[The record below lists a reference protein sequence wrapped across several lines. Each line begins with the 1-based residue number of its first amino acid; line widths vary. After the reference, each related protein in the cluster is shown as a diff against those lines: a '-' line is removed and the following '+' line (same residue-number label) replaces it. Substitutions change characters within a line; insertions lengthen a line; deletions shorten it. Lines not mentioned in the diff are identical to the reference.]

1 MLSLDRFATAK
12 LDDAAA
18 MNRRRR
24 LVATSREDGLYVE
37 RGGRRLLSFSCN
49 DYLNLTQHPE
59 VKAAAIAAVERW
71 GTGAGASRLVT
82 GNHPLYAA
90 LEERLARFKGSDAA
104 CVFGSGYLA
113 NAAIVPALA
122 GEDDIVLLDALS
134 HACLWAGA
142 QLSRG
147 AVSAFR
153 HNDAGHL
160 ADLLAERRGK
170 YRHALVATE
179 GVFSMDGDRA
189 PLAELAE
196 VAERYDAWLLVDDAH
211 GFGTLGDGRGSVAEA
226 RARVPLQMGTLS
238 KAAASYGGYL
248 CASRA
253 VVDLMASRARP
264 LIYSTGLP
272 PAAVAAAIC
281 RARHHRARARPCGKT
296 LGEGARLHARRGP
309 ARSAKRDRAGAAR
322 RRSGRGCGAGDAR
335 GRRLPGRG
343 DPAAH
348 RSARHGA
355 AADRVHRLASRR
367 RGGAPCRPGA
377 RACDEDGGM
386 SGLFLTGTGTDI
398 GKTFVAV
405 GLIRELRRRGRAV
418 AALKPVASGFEEW
431 SAPASDPAR
440 LLAALDLPGTPDEIA
455 RIAPFRYR
463 APVAPELA
471 ARREGRALDYDALV
485 AFCRAELAAAELLLV
500 EGIGGVMVP
509 LDGERTVLDWIADLR
524 LPALVVAGN
533 YLGTISHTLTALAA
547 LRQRHVPV
555 AAVVVSANGES
566 PVPLAE
572 NAASIA
578 RFAHGTKVLALPL
591 LEAGAGHP
599 VFGMLAD
606 LV

>member
-1 MLSLDRFATAK
+1 
-12 LDDAAA
+12 
-18 MNRRRR
+18 
-24 LVATSREDGLYVE
+24 
-37 RGGRRLLSFSCN
+37 
-49 DYLNLTQHPE
+49 
-59 VKAAAIAAVERW
+59 
-71 GTGAGASRLVT
+71 
-82 GNHPLYAA
+82 
-90 LEERLARFKGSDAA
+90 
-104 CVFGSGYLA
+104 
-113 NAAIVPALA
+113 
-122 GEDDIVLLDALS
+122 
-134 HACLWAGA
+134 
-142 QLSRG
+142 
-147 AVSAFR
+147 
-153 HNDAGHL
+153 
-160 ADLLAERRGK
+160 
-170 YRHALVATE
+170 
-179 GVFSMDGDRA
+179 
-189 PLAELAE
+189 
-196 VAERYDAWLLVDDAH
+196 
-211 GFGTLGDGRGSVAEA
+211 
-226 RARVPLQMGTLS
+226 
-238 KAAASYGGYL
+238 
-248 CASRA
+248 
-253 VVDLMASRARP
+253 
-264 LIYSTGLP
+264 
-272 PAAVAAAIC
+272 
-281 RARHHRARARPCGKT
+281 
-296 LGEGARLHARRGP
+296 
-309 ARSAKRDRAGAAR
+309 
-322 RRSGRGCGAGDAR
+322 
-335 GRRLPGRG
+335 
-343 DPAAH
+343 
-348 RSARHGA
+348 
-355 AADRVHRLASRR
+355 
-367 RGGAPCRPGA
+367 
-377 RACDEDGGM
+377 M

-547 LRQRHVPV
+547 LKHRQIPV
-555 AAVVVSANGES
+555 AAVVLSANGES